1 MNKKQNLV
9 KGVLFFVLSSVDMYT
24 QTSPESVAEVKT
36 DRCAF
41 TTSAAVSLA
50 CLICSWIYISFFFF
64 FPKYFFTDGF
74 PSELY
79 HLPNTT

>member
-36 DRCAF
+36 DVL
-41 TTSAAVSLA
+41 SPPVLQS
-50 CLICSWIYISFFFF
+50 
-64 FPKYFFTDGF
+64 
-74 PSELY
+74 
-79 HLPNTT
+79 H